1 MNKDLTPRF
10 IVIAL
15 VLLWGIW
22 SVWPTLKFQN
32 LTDKERSS
40 LSESG
45 KLFELESKAIKQGL
59 DLKGG
64 MYIVLE
70 VDIPTL
76 IENIA
81 TNTDARFENSMIEV
95 RNDLKENPESD
106 FFNLFSDI
114 STKNELRL
122 TRYFFDYGSNNQ
134 IIADALKN

>member
-1 MNKDLTPRF
+1 
-10 IVIAL
+10 
-15 VLLWGIW
+15 
-22 SVWPTLKFQN
+22 
-32 LTDKERSS
+32 
-40 LSESG
+40 
-45 KLFELESKAIKQGL
+45 
-59 DLKGG
+59 

-114 STKNELRL
+114 FRL
-122 TRYFFDYGSNNQ
+122 PA
-134 IIADALKN
+134 IAPDHFLSIFLPAGRNFSSRPGRPG